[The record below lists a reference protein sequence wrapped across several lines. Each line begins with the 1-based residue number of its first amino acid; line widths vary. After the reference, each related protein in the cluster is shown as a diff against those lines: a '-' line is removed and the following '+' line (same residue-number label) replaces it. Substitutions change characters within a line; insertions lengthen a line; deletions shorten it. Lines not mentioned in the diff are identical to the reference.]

1 MGLSFES
8 STLQNDK
15 KKFVKLIYDKNKY
28 IINGS
33 SFVGEASLENIIGN
47 QLNHF

>member
-1 MGLSFES
+1 MRKNNLLSFES

-15 KKFVKLIYDKNKY
+15 KKFVKLIYDKNKNKF

-33 SFVGEASLENIIGN
+33 SYVGEAN
-47 QLNHF
+47 QKI